1 MNKKAIKIGVVLS
14 GCGFQDGAEIHES
27 VLTLL
32 SIQKN
37 GAEYVCFAPDI
48 PQHHVTNHISGEN
61 MNETRN
67 VLTESARI
75 ARGKISPLNTFDPA
89 KIDALIFPGGFGAAL
104 NLSSFATQ
112 GTNCSVNEDVAKA
125 IGSMIEQKKPIG
137 ALCISPAI
145 MAKVLKGAELTIGQD
160 KGTAKTLEE
169 MGAKHKT
176 TNPGEI
182 VVDPKFKLVTT
193 PCYML
198 ESTIPQIAEG
208 AERVVKTMIDMLN

>member
-89 KIDALIFPGGFGAAL
+89 KIDALI
-104 NLSSFATQ
+104 
-112 GTNCSVNEDVAKA
+112 
-125 IGSMIEQKKPIG
+125 
-137 ALCISPAI
+137 
-145 MAKVLKGAELTIGQD
+145 
-160 KGTAKTLEE
+160 
-169 MGAKHKT
+169 
-176 TNPGEI
+176 
-182 VVDPKFKLVTT
+182 
-193 PCYML
+193 
-198 ESTIPQIAEG
+198 
-208 AERVVKTMIDMLN
+208 

>member
-1 MNKKAIKIGVVLS
+1 M
-14 GCGFQDGAEIHES
+14 
-27 VLTLL
+27 
-32 SIQKN
+32 
-37 GAEYVCFAPDI
+37 
-48 PQHHVTNHISGEN
+48 
-61 MNETRN
+61 
-67 VLTESARI
+67 
-75 ARGKISPLNTFDPA
+75 
-89 KIDALIFPGGFGAAL
+89 
-104 NLSSFATQ
+104 SSFATQ

-169 MGAKHKT
+169 MGAKHKI

-208 AERVVKTMIDMLN
+208 AERVVKTIIDMLN